1 MARDAAATNRGDGR
15 QTGTGAAEARLS
27 ARGADPTP
35 VPGGSTAPA
44 PETLRR
50 LLARF
55 SPCFLG
61 LVAIRIWL
69 QCSIYD
75 RYASTDSGV
84 VTVTANIVRVAL
96 TVAILAL
103 VVRRGFPQ
111 RAKTGLGWASV
122 GAMTVASALFLAH
135 AETGSLGLLWAA
147 CLLAGFGI
155 IWGGGMW
162 IEFYARLPIREA
174 LLYAFACLALSCVA
188 GFFLGLLPESIAHL
202 VAMLMP
208 AVSLVTYRSSMLAL
222 DGRDAGGAE
231 ACGTCAPAAGDGTHA
246 TVAGT
251 ARPAGAPAARPEG
264 TAGALPYDDEPR
276 STFVRLLA
284 GIALFNLALG
294 FARGFPYGESIGL
307 SVPFQAVHQFGT
319 CLLCL
324 ALVWWALA
332 RRGGVRFSALWNLL
346 VVLLGAGTLMLAA
359 LDPLLMEVG
368 STLITVANT
377 FALGVMWFS
386 SYDIARNSSIPSYV
400 ALGAVWVAHL
410 LPREVGRVAILLVG
424 PHDESPMILAVAMVV
439 ALAVSITLLVNDSIP
454 RTRPFF
460 AELRGGRGRTGD
472 EGARG
477 RAGGAAV
484 GGAATGGAASDR
496 MRGEGEGGIG
506 GVDLDRALGAAAR
519 LYPLTQR
526 ELDIARLLAQ
536 GRSKSVIGEKLGL
549 SESTVR
555 THGRH
560 LYAKLDVHSRQQLI
574 DLLEELAEAD
584 GGASR

>member
-15 QTGTGAAEARLS
+15 QTGTGAAE
-27 ARGADPTP
+27 
-35 VPGGSTAPA
+35 
-44 PETLRR
+44 TLRG

-103 VVRRGFPQ
+103 VVHRGFPQ

-155 IWGGGMW
+155 IWSGGMW
-162 IEFYARLPIREA
+162 VEFYARLPIREA

-222 DGRDAGGAE
+222 DGRDAGE
-231 ACGTCAPAAGDGTHA
+231 
-246 TVAGT
+246 AGT
-251 ARPAGAPAARPEG
+251 TAVRPEGAPAA
-264 TAGALPYDDEPR
+264 LPYDSEPR
-276 STFVRLLA
+276 STFARLLA
-284 GIALFNLALG
+284 GVALFNLALG

-386 SYDIARNSSIPSYV
+386 SYDISRNSSIPSYV

-460 AELRGGRGRTGD
+460 AELRGGRGRAG
-472 EGARG
+472 GAG
-477 RAGGAAV
+477 TQDRAGGAAA
-484 GGAATGGAASDR
+484 GSSAAGASAER
-496 MRGEGEGGIG
+496 VRGEGEGGIG
-506 GVDLDRALGAAAR
+506 GVDLDRALDAAAR

-574 DLLEELAEAD
+574 DLLEELAGAD
-584 GGASR
+584 GPAAR

>member
-15 QTGTGAAEARLS
+15 QTGTGAAE
-27 ARGADPTP
+27 
-35 VPGGSTAPA
+35 
-44 PETLRR
+44 TLRG
-50 LLARF
+50 LLERF

-103 VVRRGFPQ
+103 VVHRGFPQ
-111 RAKTGLGWASV
+111 RAKTGLGWVSV

-222 DGRDAGGAE
+222 DGRDAGE
-231 ACGTCAPAAGDGTHA
+231 
-246 TVAGT
+246 AGT
-251 ARPAGAPAARPEG
+251 TAVRPEGAPAA
-264 TAGALPYDDEPR
+264 LPYDSEPR
-276 STFVRLLA
+276 STFARLLA
-284 GIALFNLALG
+284 GVALFNLALG

-324 ALVWWALA
+324 ALVWWVLA

-359 LDPLLMEVG
+359 LDPLLMEIG

-386 SYDIARNSSIPSYV
+386 SYDISRNSSIPGYV

-460 AELRGGRGRTGD
+460 AELRGGI
-472 EGARG
+472 RG
-477 RAGGAAV
+477 RADDGRGAWRQTDGLVENGTA
-484 GGAATGGAASDR
+484 GDRAAEGHAAA
-496 MRGEGEGGIG
+496 RGEGEGAIG

-574 DLLEELAEAD
+574 DLLEELAGAD
-584 GGASR
+584 GLAAR

>member
-27 ARGADPTP
+27 ARGTDPTS

-44 PETLRR
+44 PETIRG

-103 VVRRGFPQ
+103 VVHRGFPQ

-162 IEFYARLPIREA
+162 IEFYVRLPIREA

-222 DGRDAGGAE
+222 DERGDQPAE
-231 ACGTCAPAAGDGTHA
+231 AT
-246 TVAGT
+246 
-251 ARPAGAPAARPEG
+251 
-264 TAGALPYDDEPR
+264 GALPYDGEPR

-307 SVPFQAVHQFGT
+307 SVPFQAVHQFGM

-484 GGAATGGAASDR
+484 GGAATGGAAADR

>member
-15 QTGTGAAEARLS
+15 QTGTGAAETRLP
-27 ARGADPTP
+27 AKGADPTP
-35 VPGGSTAPA
+35 VVPGSGAAPA
-44 PETLRR
+44 PETLRG

-103 VVRRGFPQ
+103 VVHRGFPQ
-111 RAKTGLGWASV
+111 RAKTGLGWTSV

-135 AETGSLGLLWAA
+135 AETGSLALLWAA

-162 IEFYARLPIREA
+162 VEFYARLPIREA

-208 AVSLVTYRSSMLAL
+208 AVSLVTYRSSMLVL
-222 DGRDAGGAE
+222 DGRDAGE
-231 ACGTCAPAAGDGTHA
+231 
-246 TVAGT
+246 AGT
-251 ARPAGAPAARPEG
+251 TAVRPEGAPAA
-264 TAGALPYDDEPR
+264 LPYDSEPR
-276 STFVRLLA
+276 STFARLLA
-284 GIALFNLALG
+284 GVALFNLALG

-386 SYDIARNSSIPSYV
+386 SYDISRNSSIPSYV

-454 RTRPFF
+454 RARPFF
-460 AELRGGRGRTGD
+460 AELRGGC
-472 EGARG
+472 G
-477 RAGGAAV
+477 RAGGA
-484 GGAATGGAASDR
+484 GTQDRTGGAAAGSSAAER
-496 MRGEGEGGIG
+496 VRGEGEGTIG

-574 DLLEELAEAD
+574 DLLEELAGTD
-584 GGASR
+584 GPAAR

>member
-1 MARDAAATNRGDGR
+1 MARNVAATNRSAGR
-15 QTGTGAAEARLS
+15 QPGADTAAKTRPSARL
-27 ARGADPTP
+27 AGP
-35 VPGGSTAPA
+35 APASDGETA
-44 PETLRR
+44 PETKTLRKI
-50 LLARF
+50 LARF

-61 LVAIRIWL
+61 LVAIRVWL

-103 VVRRGFPQ
+103 VVHRGFPQ
-111 RAKTGLGWASV
+111 RAKTGLGWVSV

-162 IEFYARLPIREA
+162 VEFYARLPIREA

-222 DGRDAGGAE
+222 DGRDAGE
-231 ACGTCAPAAGDGTHA
+231 
-246 TVAGT
+246 AGT
-251 ARPAGAPAARPEG
+251 TAVRPEG
-264 TAGALPYDDEPR
+264 AAVALPYDSEPR
-276 STFVRLLA
+276 STFARLLA
-284 GIALFNLALG
+284 GVALFNLALG

-386 SYDIARNSSIPSYV
+386 SYDISRNSSIPSYV

-460 AELRGGRGRTGD
+460 AELRGGC
-472 EGARG
+472 G
-477 RAGGAAV
+477 RAGDGRGAWRQTDGPVENGAA
-484 GGAATGGAASDR
+484 GGRAAEGHAAARGA
-496 MRGEGEGGIG
+496 GEGGIG
-506 GVDLDRALGAAAR
+506 GADLDRALGAAAR

-574 DLLEELAEAD
+574 DLLEELAKAD
-584 GGASR
+584 GAAAR

>member
-1 MARDAAATNRGDGR
+1 MARDAAATRREDGPQADRCRSAGAETAARPNALRG
-15 QTGTGAAEARLS
+15 
-27 ARGADPTP
+27 
-35 VPGGSTAPA
+35 
-44 PETLRR
+44 

-61 LVAIRIWL
+61 LVAVRIWL

-84 VTVTANIVRVAL
+84 VTVTANIVRVVL

-103 VVRRGFPQ
+103 VVHRGFTQ

-135 AETGSLGLLWAA
+135 AETGSTGLLWAA

-162 IEFYARLPIREA
+162 IEFYVRLPIREA
-174 LLYAFACLALSCVA
+174 LLYAFACLALSCAA
-188 GFFLGLLPESIAHL
+188 GFLLGLFSESTAHL

-208 AVSLVTYRSSMLAL
+208 AVSLVTFRSSMLAL
-222 DGRDAGGAE
+222 DRRDAQ
-231 ACGTCAPAAGDGTHA
+231 GTGSAPTSGSRPDGVNAPA
-246 TVAGT
+246 
-251 ARPAGAPAARPEG
+251 
-264 TAGALPYDDEPR
+264 PYDAEPR

-284 GIALFNLALG
+284 GVALFNLALG

-324 ALVWWALA
+324 ALVWWALV

-346 VVLLGAGTLMLAA
+346 VVLLGAGMLALA
-359 LDPLLMEVG
+359 SLDPLLMEVG

-386 SYDIARNSSIPSYV
+386 SYDIARNSSIPGYV

-460 AELRGGRGRTGD
+460 AELRGGRGRAG
-472 EGARG
+472 GAG
-477 RAGGAAV
+477 TQDRAGGAAADSS
-484 GGAATGGAASDR
+484 AAER
-496 MRGEGEGGIG
+496 VHGEGEGVIG

-574 DLLEELAEAD
+574 DLLEELAGTDEPA
-584 GGASR
+584 AR

>member
-1 MARDAAATNRGDGR
+1 MARDAAATNQGDGR
-15 QTGTGAAEARLS
+15 QTGTGAAE
-27 ARGADPTP
+27 
-35 VPGGSTAPA
+35 
-44 PETLRR
+44 TLRG

-103 VVRRGFPQ
+103 VVHRGFPQ

-135 AETGSLGLLWAA
+135 AETGSLALLWAA

-162 IEFYARLPIREA
+162 VEFYARLPIREA

-222 DGRDAGGAE
+222 DERGDQPAE
-231 ACGTCAPAAGDGTHA
+231 AT
-246 TVAGT
+246 
-251 ARPAGAPAARPEG
+251 
-264 TAGALPYDDEPR
+264 GALPYDGEPR

-284 GIALFNLALG
+284 GVALFNLALG
-294 FARGFPYGESIGL
+294 FARGFPYGDSIAL

-332 RRGGVRFSALWNLL
+332 HRGGVRFSALWNLL
-346 VVLLGAGTLMLAA
+346 VVLLGTGTLMLAS

-368 STLITVANT
+368 STLVTVANT

-386 SYDIARNSSIPSYV
+386 AYDVARNSSIPSYV
-400 ALGAVWVAHL
+400 VLGAVWVAHL

-454 RTRPFF
+454 QTRPFF
-460 AELRGGRGRTGD
+460 AELRRGRGM
-472 EGARG
+472 
-477 RAGGAAV
+477 RAGG
-484 GGAATGGAASDR
+484 TGGAGGGVEGGVEGGVVGDRVDEPVGTSGAAAQAADGVSGGGASKA
-496 MRGEGEGGIG
+496 RGESEARPTAGV
-506 GVDLDRALGAAAR
+506 VDLDRALDAAAG

-526 ELDIARLLAQ
+526 ELDIARLLVQ
-536 GRSKSVIGEKLGL
+536 GRSKSAIGEKLGL

-574 DLLEELAEAD
+574 DLLEELGKTGD
-584 GGASR
+584 

>member
-1 MARDAAATNRGDGR
+1 MARNVAATNRGDGR
-15 QTGTGAAEARLS
+15 QTGTGAAETRLP
-27 ARGADPTP
+27 AKGADPTP
-35 VPGGSTAPA
+35 VVPGSGAAPA
-44 PETLRR
+44 PETLRG

-103 VVRRGFPQ
+103 VVHRGFPQ

-135 AETGSLGLLWAA
+135 AETGSLALLWAA

-222 DGRDAGGAE
+222 DGREGQNG
-231 ACGTCAPAAGDGTHA
+231 
-246 TVAGT
+246 
-251 ARPAGAPAARPEG
+251 RPEG
-264 TAGALPYDDEPR
+264 AAGTPDAAGTLPYDGEPR
-276 STFVRLLA
+276 STFARLLA
-284 GIALFNLALG
+284 GVALFNLALG

-307 SVPFQAVHQFGT
+307 SVPFQAIHQFGT

-324 ALVWWALA
+324 ALVWWALGC
-332 RRGGVRFSALWNLL
+332 RGGVRFSALWNLL

-386 SYDIARNSSIPSYV
+386 SYDISRNSSIPSYV

-454 RTRPFF
+454 RARPFF
-460 AELRGGRGRTGD
+460 AELRGGC
-472 EGARG
+472 G
-477 RAGGAAV
+477 RAGGA
-484 GGAATGGAASDR
+484 GTQDRTGGAAAGSSAAER
-496 MRGEGEGGIG
+496 VRGEGEGAIG

-574 DLLEELAEAD
+574 DLLEELAGAD
-584 GGASR
+584 EPAAR

>member
-15 QTGTGAAEARLS
+15 QTGTGAAETRLP
-27 ARGADPTP
+27 AKGADPTP
-35 VPGGSTAPA
+35 VVPGSGAAPA
-44 PETLRR
+44 PETLRG

-103 VVRRGFPQ
+103 VVHRGFPQ

-135 AETGSLGLLWAA
+135 AETGSLALLWAA

-162 IEFYARLPIREA
+162 VEFYARLPIREA

-222 DGRDAGGAE
+222 DGRDAGE
-231 ACGTCAPAAGDGTHA
+231 
-246 TVAGT
+246 AGT
-251 ARPAGAPAARPEG
+251 TAVRPEG
-264 TAGALPYDDEPR
+264 AAVALPYDSEPR
-276 STFVRLLA
+276 STFARLLA
-284 GIALFNLALG
+284 GVALFNLALG

-386 SYDIARNSSIPSYV
+386 SYDISRNSSIPSYV

-424 PHDESPMILAVAMVV
+424 PHER
-439 ALAVSITLLVNDSIP
+439 VS
-454 RTRPFF
+454 R
-460 AELRGGRGRTGD
+460 
-472 EGARG
+472 
-477 RAGGAAV
+477 
-484 GGAATGGAASDR
+484 
-496 MRGEGEGGIG
+496 
-506 GVDLDRALGAAAR
+506 
-519 LYPLTQR
+519 
-526 ELDIARLLAQ
+526 
-536 GRSKSVIGEKLGL
+536 
-549 SESTVR
+549 
-555 THGRH
+555 
-560 LYAKLDVHSRQQLI
+560 
-574 DLLEELAEAD
+574 
-584 GGASR
+584 